1 MSPTI
6 DIFQQHFNKIQVD
19 ITTHYG
25 WTTDLNKSIQILTS
39 IQIRFP
45 NLELSWIES
54 IHKNG
59 IQELSSQVNCKSY
72 LKSAGLFEFFVGF
85 DWLIA
90 HSTFY

>member
-6 DIFQQHFNKIQVD
+6 NILQQHFNKIQVD

-25 WTTDLNKSIQILTS
+25 LTTDLNKSIQILTS
-39 IQIRFP
+39 IQIWFP
-45 NLELSWIES
+45 NLVLSRIES
-54 IHKNG
+54 LHENG
-59 IQELSSQVNCKSY
+59 IQELSSQVNCKIC

>member
-6 DIFQQHFNKIQVD
+6 NILQQHFNKIQVD

-25 WTTDLNKSIQILTS
+25 LTTDLNKSIQILTS
-39 IQIRFP
+39 IQIWFP
-45 NLELSWIES
+45 NLVLSRIES
-54 IHKNG
+54 LHENG
-59 IQELSSQVNCKSY
+59 IQELSSQVKCKSY